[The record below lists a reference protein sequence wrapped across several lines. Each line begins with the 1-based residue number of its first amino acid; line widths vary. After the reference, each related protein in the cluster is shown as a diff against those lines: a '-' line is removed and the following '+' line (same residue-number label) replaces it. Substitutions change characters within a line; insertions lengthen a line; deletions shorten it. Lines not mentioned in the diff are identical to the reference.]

1 MAGNIVSVLLI
12 NVDIILENNKI
23 TKHQKLKGMPNI
35 KVIHNDTFPFYS
47 QL

>member
-23 TKHQKLKGMPNI
+23 TAPKIKRNAKHKGYT
-35 KVIHNDTFPFYS
+35 K
-47 QL
+47 